1 MSVKRNVT
9 VPVGRS
15 GTSRDMRPIIA
26 HCLPGSKYGHRVEI
40 AERIAAELLDGFNR
54 HYTLFRATSA
64 QAKHAFDEGDWA
76 GVQRLVKQR
85 IRFYDDRVLEYV
97 DRVQTEAA
105 AADDAVWQQAKL
117 LYVGL
122 LIDHKRPELAETF
135 FNSVTTRVLRRTYI
149 HDDLMFMRAAVST
162 EYIPSDPPTY
172 RSYYPSGPGLRA
184 TLVQVFRDFGWK
196 RPFANLERDVDY
208 VMHELGER
216 PAPAPNFQVQVL
228 SSALYR
234 NKGAYVIGKIVNA
247 NEETPF
253 VVPVLHNDDGRLILD
268 TILLEQQSIDILF
281 SLSRAYFLVDMDVPS
296 GYVHFLQTIMPTR
309 PRSELYSAIGLAG
322 QGKTL
327 FVRDLRHHLHHS
339 QDLFVEAPGTR
350 GRVMHVFNLPSYPYV
365 FKVIRDVFGAS
376 KNTDRAT
383 VMGKFRLVREVDRV
397 GRMAHTIE
405 FTNLALPLARFAPE
419 LLEQLEEL
427 APSAVEIDGE
437 NLIVRHCYVERR
449 QTPLNLYFATAT
461 PEQID
466 YAVREYGDAIRELAI
481 ANVFPGDLIWRN
493 FGLTRYGRVLFYD
506 YDEVEYL
513 TDCVF
518 RAIPPA
524 PTPEAE
530 LSEEPWYAVGPH
542 DVFPEE
548 FEPFLLGDAKVR
560 DSFLR
565 HHADLLR
572 PEFWQE
578 SQRRVAEGEIVDFFP
593 YPEDVRFCRRF
604 AEPLETASEPV

>member
-1 MSVKRNVT
+1 M
-9 VPVGRS
+9 
-15 GTSRDMRPIIA
+15 
-26 HCLPGSKYGHRVEI
+26 EI
-40 AERIAAELLDGFNR
+40 ALRIAGSLLDGFNR
-54 HYTLFRATSA
+54 HYRLFRTTSA
-64 QAKHAFDEGDWA
+64 RAKEAFDSGDWA
-76 GVQRLVKQR
+76 AVQRLVKER
-85 IRFYDDRVLEYV
+85 IRFYDERVLEYV
-97 DRVQTEAA
+97 ERLRSELGA
-105 AADDAVWQQAKL
+105 DAVDDSVWQKAKL
-117 LYVGL
+117 LYVGR
-122 LIDHKRPELAETF
+122 LIEHKRPELAETF

-149 HDDLMFMRAAVST
+149 HDDLIFLRAAVST

-172 RSYYPSGPGLRA
+172 RSYYPTGPGLRA
-184 TLVQVFRDFGWK
+184 TLLDVFRDFGWS
-196 RPFANLERDVDY
+196 RPFAGLERDVDY
-208 VMHELGER
+208 AVRALHEHGVD
-216 PAPAPNFQVQVL
+216 PVPAPNFQLQVL
-228 SSALYR
+228 SSAFYR
-234 NKGAYVIGKIVNA
+234 NKAAYVIGKVVNGHD
-247 NEETPF
+247 ETPF
-253 VVPVLHNDDGRLILD
+253 VVPVLHDDDGGLVLD
-268 TILLEQQSIDILF
+268 TILLEQQSIDVLF

-350 GRVMHVFNLPSYPYV
+350 GLVMHVFNLPSYPYV

-405 FTNLALPLARFAPE
+405 FTNLALPLDRFAPE
-419 LLEQLEEL
+419 LLQQLEEL
-427 APSAVEIDGE
+427 APSAIQIDGD

-449 QTPLNLYFATAT
+449 QTPLNLYLASAT
-461 PEQID
+461 PEQVE
-466 YAVREYGDAIRELAI
+466 YVVREYGDAIRELAI

-518 RAIPPA
+518 RSIPP
-524 PTPEAE
+524 PPNPEAE
-530 LSEEPWYAVGPH
+530 LSQDVWYAVGPH

-548 FEPFLLGDAKVR
+548 FEPFLLGDAQVR
-560 DSFLR
+560 ESFLR
-565 HHADLLR
+565 HHADLLQ

-578 SQRRVAEGEIVDFFP
+578 SQRRVADGEIVDFFP
-593 YPEDVRFCRRF
+593 YAEDVRFCRRF
-604 AEPLETASEPV
+604 AEPAHA

>member
-1 MSVKRNVT
+1 M
-9 VPVGRS
+9 
-15 GTSRDMRPIIA
+15 
-26 HCLPGSKYGHRVEI
+26 EI
-40 AERIAAELLDGFNR
+40 AQRIAEALLEGFDR
-54 HYTLFRATSA
+54 HYTLFRETSA
-64 QAKHAFDEGDWA
+64 RAKDAFDAGDWA
-76 GVQRLVKQR
+76 GVQRLVKER
-85 IRFYDDRVLEYV
+85 IRFYDQRVLEYV
-97 DRVQTEAA
+97 ARLRDELAKEAL
-105 AADDAVWQQAKL
+105 DDAVWQQAKL

-135 FNSVTTRVLRRTYI
+135 FNSVTTRVLGRTYV
-149 HDDLMFMRAAVST
+149 HDDLIFLRAAVST

-172 RSYYPSGPGLRA
+172 RSYYPAEPGLRA
-184 TLVQVFRDFGWK
+184 TFLQVFGDFGWT
-196 RPFANLERDVDY
+196 RRFADLEGDIDH
-208 VMHELGER
+208 VMRALHEHGGR
-216 PAPAPNFQVQVL
+216 TVPAPNYQVQVL
-228 SSALYR
+228 SSAFYR
-234 NKGAYVIGKIVNA
+234 NKGAYVIGKIVNGHA
-247 NEETPF
+247 ETPF
-253 VVPVLHNDDGRLILD
+253 VVPVLHDEEGRLVLD
-268 TILLEQQSIDILF
+268 TILLEQQRIDVLF

-296 GYVHFLQTIMPTR
+296 AYVHFLQTIMPTR
-309 PRSELYSAIGLAG
+309 LRSELYSAIGLAG

-327 FVRDLRHHLHHS
+327 FVRDLRDHLHHS
-339 QDLFVEAPGTR
+339 RDLFVEAPGTR
-350 GRVMHVFNLPSYPYV
+350 GLVMHVFNLPSYPYV

-427 APSAVEIDGE
+427 APSAIEVDGE

-461 PEQID
+461 PEQIE

-518 RAIPPA
+518 REIPPA
-524 PTPEAE
+524 PNPEAE
-530 LSEEPWYAVGPH
+530 LSEDVWYAVGPH

-560 DSFLR
+560 DAFLR

-578 SQRRVAEGEIVDFFP
+578 SQRRVGNGEIVDFFP
-593 YPEDVRFCRRF
+593 YPEGVRFCRRF
-604 AEPLETASEPV
+604 AEPDLAAAP

>member
-1 MSVKRNVT
+1 M
-9 VPVGRS
+9 
-15 GTSRDMRPIIA
+15 
-26 HCLPGSKYGHRVEI
+26 EI
-40 AERIAAELLDGFNR
+40 AQRIADALLEGFDR
-54 HYTLFRATSA
+54 HYRLFRTTSA
-64 QAKHAFDEGDWA
+64 RAKDAFDAGDWT
-76 GVQRLVKQR
+76 GMQRLVKER
-85 IRFYDDRVLEYV
+85 IRFYDERVLDYV
-97 DRVQTEAA
+97 ERLRNELGAETV
-105 AADDAVWQQAKL
+105 DDSVWQRAKL
-117 LYVGL
+117 IYVGRL
-122 LIDHKRPELAETF
+122 VEHKRPELAETF

-172 RSYYPSGPGLRA
+172 RSYYPTEPGLHA
-184 TLVQVFRDFGWK
+184 AFQHVFRDFGWS
-196 RPFANLERDVDY
+196 RPFTDIERDVDY
-208 VMHELGER
+208 AVRALHEHGGV
-216 PAPAPNFQVQVL
+216 PVPAPNFQLQVL

-234 NKGAYVIGKIVNA
+234 NKAAYVVGKLVNGHD
-247 NEETPF
+247 EMPF
-253 VVPVLHNDDGRLILD
+253 VVPVLHDGGGLMLD
-268 TILLEQQSIDILF
+268 TILLEQQSIDVLF

-309 PRSELYSAIGLAG
+309 PRNELYSALGLAG

-350 GRVMHVFNLPSYPYV
+350 GLVMHVFNLPSYPYV
-365 FKVIRDVFGAS
+365 FKVIRDVFGPS

-405 FTNLALPLARFAPE
+405 FTNLALPLARFAPKM
-419 LLEQLEEL
+419 LEQLEEL
-427 APSAVEIDGE
+427 APSAIQIDGD

-449 QTPLNLYFATAT
+449 QTPLNLYLASAT
-461 PEQID
+461 PEQVE
-466 YAVREYGDAIRELAI
+466 YVVREYGDAIRELAI

-518 RAIPPA
+518 RAIPP
-524 PTPEAE
+524 PPNPEAE
-530 LSEEPWYAVGPH
+530 LSEDVWYAVGPY

-548 FEPFLLGDAKVR
+548 FEPFLLGDRQVR
-560 DSFLR
+560 ESFLR
-565 HHADLLR
+565 HHADLLT
-572 PEFWQE
+572 PEFWQA
-578 SQRRVAEGEIVDFFP
+578 SQRRVADGEMVDFFP
-593 YPEDVRFCRRF
+593 YAESVRFCRRY
-604 AEPLETASEPV
+604 AEPAPVSARPPA

>member
-1 MSVKRNVT
+1 M
-9 VPVGRS
+9 
-15 GTSRDMRPIIA
+15 
-26 HCLPGSKYGHRVEI
+26 EI
-40 AERIAAELLDGFNR
+40 AQRIAEALLDGFDR

-64 QAKHAFDEGDWA
+64 RAKEAFDAGDWA
-76 GVQRLVKQR
+76 GVQRLVKER
-85 IRFYDDRVLEYV
+85 IRFYDQRVLEYV
-97 DRVQTEAA
+97 ARLRDELAKEAL
-105 AADDAVWQQAKL
+105 DDAVWQQAKL

-135 FNSVTTRVLRRTYI
+135 FNSVTTRVLGRTYV
-149 HDDLMFMRAAVST
+149 HDDLIFLRAAVST

-172 RSYYPSGPGLRA
+172 RSYYPAEPGLRA
-184 TLVQVFRDFGWK
+184 TFLQVFGDFGWT
-196 RPFANLERDVDY
+196 RRFADLEGDVDH
-208 VMHELGER
+208 VMRALHEHGGR
-216 PAPAPNFQVQVL
+216 TVPAPNYQVQVL
-228 SSALYR
+228 SSAFYR
-234 NKGAYVIGKIVNA
+234 NKGAYVIGKIVNGHA
-247 NEETPF
+247 ETPF
-253 VVPVLHNDDGRLILD
+253 VVPVLHDEEGRLVLD
-268 TILLEQQSIDILF
+268 TILLEQQRIDVLF

-296 GYVHFLQTIMPTR
+296 AYVHFLQTIMPTR
-309 PRSELYSAIGLAG
+309 LRSELYSAIGLAG

-327 FVRDLRHHLHHS
+327 FVRDLRDHLHHS
-339 QDLFVEAPGTR
+339 RDLFVEAPGTR
-350 GRVMHVFNLPSYPYV
+350 GLVMHVFNLPSYPYV

-405 FTNLALPLARFAPE
+405 FTNLALPLTRFAPE

-427 APSAVEIDGE
+427 APSAIEVDGE

-461 PEQID
+461 PEQIE

-518 RAIPPA
+518 REIPPA
-524 PTPEAE
+524 PNPEAE
-530 LSEEPWYAVGPH
+530 LSEDVWYAVGPH

-560 DSFLR
+560 DAFLR

-578 SQRRVAEGEIVDFFP
+578 SQRRVGNGEIVDFFP
-593 YPEDVRFCRRF
+593 YPEGVRFCRRF
-604 AEPLETASEPV
+604 AEPDLAAAP